1 MYYLHGVNNFELL
14 NNRIYATTGE
24 NSGLFNYSI
33 IILILNIIHVII
45 TMADSK
51 VSFQTYYLYTQKPQ
65 KYFTGITTFSLTLI
79 KIKISH

>member
-24 NSGLFNYSI
+24 NSELFNYSI

-45 TMADSK
+45 TIADSK
-51 VSFQTYYLYTQKPQ
+51 VSFQTYCFKYTKTP
-65 KYFTGITTFSLTLI
+65 
-79 KIKISH
+79 KIFYRDNNF